1 MLLAIVHF
9 YKPSPSEPLPWTL
22 LPAGRSGRQ
31 HWDTTAGVSREQLSL
46 MMKAS
51 QKKTSQIQT
60 ILLSCKKSRISLIG
74 LDKTTEHCSILTL
87 QFPAII
93 NRLYINRGTRCE
105 PSVPL
110 VISNFHS
117 VGKSP
122 LQYKSPSSDPY
133 VCFLKTTK

>member
-46 MMKAS
+46 MMKAIC
-51 QKKTSQIQT
+51 QIQTSQIQT
-60 ILLSCKKSRISLIG
+60 VLLNFKKKLLPLIG
-74 LDKTTEHCSILTL
+74 RDEHRNTRHCSILTL

-110 VISNFHS
+110 VRSNFHS

-122 LQYKSPSSDPY
+122 LQYSDPN